1 MLFLSKIATRD
12 RRKKDRDQRP
22 TCADFTRFS
31 LISGNDR
38 HDSRRRRML
47 SASITTTGAA
57 AAVKRI
63 GRERE
68 REREEA
74 GGQ

>member
-68 REREEA
+68 REEA